1 MLSRSIATAARMVP
15 ATRALRPRSHPLVML
30 PSMMQTVRT
39 YADSVIKVPQ
49 MAESISEGTLKQ
61 FSKSIG
67 DYVEQD
73 EEIATIETDKI
84 DVAVNA
90 TESGTIK
97 EFLVAEEDT
106 VTVGQDL
113 VRIELGGAPSGDK
126 KEAPKEESKEQP
138 QKSESE
144 SKSESK
150 PEPKQESAPEPK
162 KESSPAP
169 SKPEAPRQAEKKDSK
184 PQSAAS
190 SGPSMG
196 NREERRV
203 KMNRMR
209 LRIAERL
216 KQSQNTAA
224 SLTTFNEVDMSNIME
239 FRKLYKEDVLKK
251 TGVKLGFMSAFSR
264 ACVLA
269 MRDLP
274 AVNASIEGP
283 NGGDTIVYRDYVDIS
298 VAVATEKGLVTPV
311 VRNVE
316 SMDMI
321 GIEQSIADMGK
332 KARDN
337 KLTIEDMA
345 GGTFT
350 ISNGGVFGS
359 LMGTPIINLPQS
371 AVLGLHAIKERP
383 VAVNGKIEI
392 RPMMYLAL
400 TYDHRLLDGRE
411 AVQFLVK
418 VKEYIEDPRRMLLLL
433 CSCLFHHAQIR
444 AIENMSVPVSVLF
457 VIDIQKDLAFDDKTE
472 IPHAER
478 IRDAGE
484 QILEVARGI
493 AADPKPIIVFV
504 QHEESPESGPLVKGS
519 KPWELVFENDP
530 NNPRE
535 LLVSKN
541 QRDTFKS
548 NPDLAG
554 LLRSKGTQH
563 IVAFGIQSECCV
575 LETCKGALEAG
586 FRVTLLQG
594 AHSTYD
600 TENKQAVQIEQD
612 VENELKALGA
622 SVTPWQTAIGQ
633 WANTGVLG

>member
-1 MLSRSIATAARMVP
+1 MFSRRLAA
-15 ATRALRPRSHPLVML
+15 ATRLARLRPLRPRAMPSVML
-30 PSMMQTVRT
+30 PGMMQIART
-39 YADSVIKVPQ
+39 YADRVVKVPQ

-61 FSKSIG
+61 FSKGIG

-90 TESGTIK
+90 PEAGVIK

-106 VTVGQDL
+106 VMVGQDL
-113 VRIELGGAPSGDK
+113 VRIELGGAKPETSEAKQEKSEVSEKAAPEAKIEIKQEREVDVK
-126 KEAPKEESKEQP
+126 KEEKPLSNKPHQPAPAHTEEKRSHT
-138 QKSESE
+138 
-144 SKSESK
+144 
-150 PEPKQESAPEPK
+150 
-162 KESSPAP
+162 ESSI
-169 SKPEAPRQAEKKDSK
+169 
-184 PQSAAS
+184 S
-190 SGPSMG
+190 SPVPG

-224 SLTTFNEVDMSNIME
+224 SLTTFNEVDMSSIME
-239 FRKLYKEDVLKK
+239 FRKLYKDETLKK

-264 ACVLA
+264 AAVLA
-269 MRDLP
+269 MRDIP
-274 AVNASIEGP
+274 GVNASIEGP

-321 GIEQSIADMGK
+321 GVEKAIADMGK
-332 KARDN
+332 KARDG

-371 AVLGLHAIKERP
+371 AVLGLHAIKDRP
-383 VAVNGKIEI
+383 IAVNGKIEI

-418 VKEYIEDPRRMLLLL
+418 IKEYIEDPRRMLL
-433 CSCLFHHAQIR
+433 
-444 AIENMSVPVSVLF
+444 
-457 VIDIQKDLAFDDKTE
+457 
-472 IPHAER
+472 
-478 IRDAGE
+478 
-484 QILEVARGI
+484 
-493 AADPKPIIVFV
+493 
-504 QHEESPESGPLVKGS
+504 
-519 KPWELVFENDP
+519 
-530 NNPRE
+530 
-535 LLVSKN
+535 
-541 QRDTFKS
+541 
-548 NPDLAG
+548 
-554 LLRSKGTQH
+554 
-563 IVAFGIQSECCV
+563 
-575 LETCKGALEAG
+575 
-586 FRVTLLQG
+586 
-594 AHSTYD
+594 
-600 TENKQAVQIEQD
+600 
-612 VENELKALGA
+612 
-622 SVTPWQTAIGQ
+622 
-633 WANTGVLG
+633 